1 MAEFSTAYPAPY
13 SFALGQ
19 CSCFTDDP
27 AEVKGL
33 SLEAKAGGRGE
44 AKLTKSAE
52 TAVVMSA

>member
-1 MAEFSTAYPAPY
+1 MAKFSTAYPAPY

-33 SLEAKAGGRGE
+33 SLEAKAATLE
-44 AKLTKSAE
+44 AKGKPNSP
-52 TAVVMSA
+52 SQQRQQW